1 MSKTTREHLDRLI
14 RQTQYSDFPVTEDD
28 ALVVVNY
35 ESRPDN
41 VRTFGYN
48 APAPDSQY
56 GIVSPLTEVSRV
68 EESFVV
74 PAGGTVYVPTQIT
87 MTDANGTTFVFNY
100 ELPTID

>member
-1 MSKTTREHLDRLI
+1 MSKTTREYLDRLAGN
-14 RQTQYSDFPVTEDD
+14 TSAMVLEDD
-28 ALVVVNY
+28 NPLNY
-35 ESRPDN
+35 QTRPSS

-100 ELPTID
+100 AMPTIA